1 MRTKG
6 NDLISP
12 PDRVLRMPLFTFL
25 RPVPND
31 KANFVNLDLYTAL
44 LGDKATTST
53 AHFIHTQIRE
63 RTTTKWGKPKRCPP
77 SVSAHEMRLW
87 GTTPIDQR
95 PWRGTGNERRDHHRL
110 AACWRDTQTP
120 SSTSITRPVTQQWD
134 CGTMEVG
141 CWWSAGSMCY
151 FCVW

>member
-1 MRTKG
+1 MRRKD
-6 NDLISP
+6 NDLVSL

-31 KANFVNLDLYTAL
+31 KTNFVNLNLYTAL

-63 RTTTKWGKPKRCPP
+63 WTTTKWGKPKRCPP
-77 SVSAHEMRLW
+77 SVRMKCDSGGPRQLIRDHGEGLVTRGGIITDLPPAGETHRHHH
-87 GTTPIDQR
+87 QR
-95 PWRGTGNERRDHHRL
+95 PSPDLWH
-110 AACWRDTQTP
+110 
-120 SSTSITRPVTQQWD
+120 SSEIV
-134 CGTMEVG
+134 GTMEVG